1 MFAYIQNN
9 NISFLSTEKLDKDFL
24 PDAEKYQVVEY
35 DNTITDPIYNAKTQK
50 IDQKK
55 YEETRDEKFARVYK
69 KLLELPELN
78 ATTDTS
84 ILEGIEFT
92 DKEKGDL
99 IVDRVFEGNPHGQSA
114 MFANLLS
121 GRKDADFMLWV
132 AHSQQLTSHI
142 LEFFKMD
149 GIGEKEREEAKERT
163 KKEIEMM
170 KLTPAKQ
177 FEKQTEKQSEKQSE
191 K

>member
-1 MFAYIQNN
+1 MFAYIFQNK
-9 NISFLSTEKLDKDFL
+9 ISFISAEKLDTDFL

-35 DNTITDPIYNAKTQK
+35 DNTITDPVYNATTKK
-50 IDQKK
+50 IEQKK
-55 YEETRDEKFARVYK
+55 YKETRDEKFARVYK
-69 KLLELPELN
+69 KLLALPELN
-78 ATTDTS
+78 ATTDTA
-84 ILEGIEFT
+84 ILEGVEFS

-121 GRKDADFMLWV
+121 GRKDPDFMLWV
-132 AHSQQLTSHI
+132 ARSQQLTSHI

-163 KKEIEMM
+163 KREVEAM
-170 KLTPAKQ
+170 KIAPAK
-177 FEKQTEKQSEKQSE
+177 KLNS
-191 K
+191 

>member
-9 NISFLSTEKLDKDFL
+9 NISFLSSEKLDTDFL
-24 PDAEKYQVVEY
+24 SDMEKYQVVEY
-35 DNTITDPIYNAKTQK
+35 DNAITDPIYNAKTQK
-50 IDQKK
+50 IEQKK
-55 YEETRDEKFARVYK
+55 HEETREEKFTRVYQ
-69 KLLELPELN
+69 KLRELPELN
-78 ATTDTS
+78 ATTDTA
-84 ILEGIEFT
+84 ILEGVEFT

-99 IVDRVFEGNPHGQSA
+99 IVDRVFEGNPHSQSA

-121 GRKDADFMLWV
+121 GRNDPDFMLWV
-132 AHSQQLTSHI
+132 SRSQQLTSHI

-170 KLTPAKQ
+170 KLTPANKLNA
-177 FEKQTEKQSEKQSE
+177 
-191 K
+191 

>member
-1 MFAYIQNN
+1 MFAYILQDK
-9 NISFLSTEKLDKDFL
+9 ISLLSAEKLDKDFL
-24 PDAEKYQVVEY
+24 PDAEKYQIIEY
-35 DNTITDPIYNAKTQK
+35 DNAITDPVYNEKTQK
-50 IDQKK
+50 IEQKK
-55 YEETRDEKFARVYK
+55 HEETREEKFARVYK

-121 GRKDADFMLWV
+121 GRKDPDFMLWV
-132 AHSQQLTSHI
+132 AQSQQLTSHI

-177 FEKQTEKQSEKQSE
+177 SEKQS
-191 K
+191 

>member
-1 MFAYIQNN
+1 MFAYIFQNK
-9 NISFLSTEKLDKDFL
+9 ISFISAEKLDKDFL
-24 PDAEKYQVVEY
+24 PGAEKYQIIEY
-35 DNTITDPIYNAKTQK
+35 NNTITEPIYNEQTQK
-50 IDQKK
+50 IEQKK
-55 YEETRDEKFARVYK
+55 HEETRAEKFARVYQ
-69 KLLELPELN
+69 KLRELPELN
-78 ATTDTS
+78 ATTDTA

-121 GRKDADFMLWV
+121 GRNDADFMLWV
-132 AHSQQLTSHI
+132 SRSQQLTSHI

-170 KLTPAKQ
+170 KLTPAK
-177 FEKQTEKQSEKQSE
+177 KLNS
-191 K
+191 